1 MTQGRTQQRP
11 GPYQLRRDPATDR
24 GNLTDLE
31 TVGLAFRDPSTG
43 LLVASPAAVTE
54 NLGGRQVGNVHPFTA
69 AGRAGLRVTQ
79 VFRAVGRGRSNY
91 AGLTPV
97 LAPGTIR
104 RDVTYPL
111 VGGGGA
117 GPFSSTANT
126 RPGGPGRAFQ
136 PTPTSDYLI
145 SSLHLQLSR
154 PLRWVIAG
162 VKPLIGEGPDA
173 SHRHNMLGRASGWP
187 VVAASVPSF
196 SAQVPLRRPRNLV
209 SNN

>member
-1 MTQGRTQQRP
+1 MTGGRTQQRP
-11 GPYQLRRDPATDR
+11 GLYQLRRDPATDR
-24 GNLTDLE
+24 SNLNDLE
-31 TVGLAFRDPSTG
+31 TVGLAFLDPATG

-54 NLGGRQVGNVHPFTA
+54 NLGGRQVGVVAAFTP

-79 VFRAVGRGRSNY
+79 VFRALGRGRSNY

-117 GPFSSTANT
+117 GPFSKTANT
-126 RPGGPGRAFQ
+126 RPGGPGIAFQ
-136 PTPTSDYLI
+136 PSNTTDYLV
-145 SSLHLQLSR
+145 SSMHLQLPR
-154 PLRWVIAG
+154 ALRWVVAG

-173 SHRHNMLGRASGWP
+173 SHRHNMLGRASGRP
-187 VVAASVPSF
+187 VIAAQVPSF
-196 SAQVPLRRPRNLV
+196 SSQIPLLRPRNLV